1 MDFSCRRLSH
11 VLMAGEGGCPVESS
25 TGEPL
30 ASTIGLV
37 GVGSSA
43 ARQRNGGNGWVVV
56 KKGLKLMG

>member
-1 MDFSCRRLSH
+1 MEK
-11 VLMAGEGGCPVESS
+11 VGAPVESS

-43 ARQRNGGNGWVVV
+43 GKETVGTVGFSSNNDWSSWAES
-56 KKGLKLMG
+56 